1 MKLVRRF
8 WKFPTPAIL
17 TGLID
22 NPIRRKMQPPRML
35 ADRLLLE
42 PDMSVLEVG
51 PGKGTYTI
59 EVAKRVPNGKVVAID
74 IQESVINRL
83 EQKCKEQGINN
94 MEPKVM
100 DVYDLIFEDEVFD
113 RILLV
118 CCLPEIPDPIRALR
132 ELNRV
137 LKPNGLLCLVE
148 AFPDPD
154 YPLPRTEIR
163 WATDAGFTADSRH
176 GNWFIYYLLFRKSNE
191 RKRLEPSSNSSCSG
205 VLLALYDVGFRS
217 AWNVDF
223 RHLRDLS

>member
-1 MKLVRRF
+1 MKLIRRF
-8 WKFPTPAIL
+8 WKFPIPAVL

-22 NPIRRKMQPPRML
+22 NPIRRKIQPPRIL
-35 ADRLLLE
+35 ADRLLLQ

-113 RILLV
+113 RIFLV
-118 CCLPEIPDPIRALR
+118 CCLPEIPDPIRALG

-163 WATDAGFTADSRH
+163 WARDAGFTVDSRL
-176 GNWFIYYLLFRKSNE
+176 GNWFMYYLLFRKSDE
-191 RKRLEPSSNSSCSG
+191 RK
-205 VLLALYDVGFRS
+205 
-217 AWNVDF
+217 
-223 RHLRDLS
+223 